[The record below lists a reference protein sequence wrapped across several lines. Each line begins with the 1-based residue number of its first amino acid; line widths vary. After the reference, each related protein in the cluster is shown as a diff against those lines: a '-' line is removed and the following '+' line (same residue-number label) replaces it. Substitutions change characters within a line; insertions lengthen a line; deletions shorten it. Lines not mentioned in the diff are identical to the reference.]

1 MNCLVT
7 LILLFVGCSFISSSQ
22 YPLRTY
28 YYVNLKVTWADAQQ
42 YCREKY
48 TDLATIES
56 GDDIS
61 MLKPNI
67 SYSWAWIGLKDD
79 PASWKVTMGNDQNSW
94 RWSATGETSK
104 TGYQSWNVSEP
115 GSGSGKENCVKMDEA
130 GAWHDV
136 SCEMSYRFVCYTD
149 TDQKEK
155 IYEFVSTPKTWHSAR
170 DYCREYHTDLP
181 MIEDSVEN
189 NEVVSAKPADAEIW
203 IGLYR
208 VPWVW
213 SDMSPSTFRYWR
225 SGSPNNYGGR
235 QFCMAENNN
244 HEWDDDVCDVQF
256 VFICHEVSKLQTVLR
271 MTTETDAD
279 MTDSNINSQLLE
291 KLDEVLRRQGWTSF
305 TLRWKT
311 LPRKL
316 REKDV

>member
-79 PASWKVTMGNDQNSW
+79 PASWKVTMDKDQNSW
-94 RWSATGETSK
+94 RWSA
-104 TGYQSWNVSEP
+104 
-115 GSGSGKENCVKMDEA
+115 
-130 GAWHDV
+130 
-136 SCEMSYRFVCYTD
+136 TD

-155 IYEFVSTPKTWHSAR
+155 IYEYFSTPKTWHSAR

-181 MIEDSVEN
+181 MIEDSIEN
-189 NEVVSAKPADAEIW
+189 TEVASANPSDVDIW

-213 SDMSPSTFRYWR
+213 SDMSPSTFRNWR
-225 SGSPNNYGGR
+225 
-235 QFCMAENNN
+235 
-244 HEWDDDVCDVQF
+244 
-256 VFICHEVSKLQTVLR
+256 ISKLQTVLR

-291 KLDEVLRRQGWTSF
+291 KLDEVLRRQGWTNI

-311 LPRKL
+311 LARKL
-316 REKDV
+316 GNN